1 MSGSGSL
8 IDDYLCRWQRSQEQH
23 GPDSCLLMQV
33 GSFYESYSADAE
45 GGKRVGNCERL
56 SRLLNIVL
64 TKKNK
69 KDPSCGRKNPFMV
82 GFPTLAL
89 PKYLPVLLDAGLVVV
104 VVDQAPEDPTKRE
117 RVEVFSPGTFTELP
131 TESLRDCTNSAM
143 VDVVLLTVVV
153 EQLGR
158 GTAFGACTIN
168 ATTGVCLV
176 SEKLCNAGEVLQ
188 GLDMLEGSAQVTQP
202 REVLW
207 CVMEG
212 ERQARMPAEVPRSTE
227 TVRSMFRMA
236 LQVRLLDSLAVGEL
250 ERADAQALLLGETFP
265 PRSEDHE
272 ASSMLSPLERLDLE
286 RFPFAALA
294 LCLGLSHLHGQSP
307 ERSRGLLPPVL
318 VGFQRGSM
326 SLDGRTLVQLSVLP
340 SPGCPE
346 ALSKLLD
353 HTLTPMGK
361 RLLREHLSAPLTCKD
376 AIEDRL
382 RRLDSLLE
390 MPPDDIGALRAALR
404 GVGDLPR
411 LLRRLCVSPQLAD
424 LRSLH
429 DSCVALVSVR
439 ETIAGWEDLE
449 IDLSVADL
457 AVGDI
462 QDRFQVQA
470 LTALS
475 SSMAGNPLED
485 VDLVL
490 KGLRRRASVSS
501 QGEVSDRL
509 SRARHLRSR
518 LLDQATDLG
527 DLAGAKVNLA
537 ASDLEGFFLTCN
549 PTAGA
554 VLHERLPDKVTVVK
568 SLKSMVKVSGAEIRE
583 LSEELMELRAQLM
596 LDMQDLVLECVGQ
609 LDKPCLQSLAHAVAS
624 LDLLQSHAQAAVA
637 LRLCRPRVK
646 DDKRGSS
653 LLVRDLRH
661 PLIEA
666 AQQQVRYV
674 PYDVVV
680 GPDCKGW
687 VVYGVNSGGKTSLL
701 KSVGV
706 AVILAQAGMYVPAS
720 EMEWTPFHDIV
731 TQVDFHDDMFKGRSS
746 FVVEMMGLGVIL
758 RRAGPHTLVV
768 CDEVTKGTEVLSG
781 TAIFVAT
788 VRTLLLRGARF
799 LFSTH
804 LHGAAALLEQDP
816 GVQIC
821 HLAVQVDGD
830 GTVIF
835 ERQLKQGPGPSL
847 YGLEIAQAVLS
858 DPDFLRAAEQ
868 IRDCLLNTEDPDTP
882 PTSTPRRSRYNT
894 RKLVSKCELCG
905 YRPVKHTDCPL
916 DTHHLRPRSEALPG
930 ARFSDGERLNALNN
944 LAALCKEC
952 HDKVHKENRFLTYV
966 NTSKGVQLRAVQ
978 T

>member
-1 MSGSGSL
+1 MSL
-8 IDDYLCRWQRSQEQH
+8 IDDYFRRWQLSQEQH

-33 GSFYESYSADAE
+33 GSFYESYSADAD
-45 GGKRVGNCERL
+45 GGRVGNCERL
-56 SRLLNIVL
+56 ARLLNIVL

-117 RVEVFSPGTFTELP
+117 QVEVFSPGTFTELP
-131 TESLRDCTNSAM
+131 TESLRDCTNA
-143 VDVVLLTVVV
+143 DVVLLTVVV

-202 REVLW
+202 REVIW
-207 CVMEG
+207 CVLER

-227 TVRSMFRMA
+227 TLRSMFRMA
-236 LQVRLLDSLAVGEL
+236 LQVRLLDPLAVGEL

-265 PRSEDHE
+265 PRSED
-272 ASSMLSPLERLDLE
+272 SSMLSPLERLDLE

-307 ERSRGLLPPVL
+307 ERARGLLPPVL
-318 VGFQRGSM
+318 VGFQSGSM

-361 RLLREHLSAPLTCKD
+361 RLLREHLSAPLTCLD

-382 RRLDSLLE
+382 RRLDSMLD
-390 MPPDDIGALRAALR
+390 MPPDDIEALRAGLR

-429 DSCVALVSVR
+429 DSCAALVSMR
-439 ETIAGWEDLE
+439 RATTGLE

-457 AVGDI
+457 AIGDI
-462 QDRFQVQA
+462 QDRFHVQG
-470 LTALS
+470 LTALQS
-475 SSMAGNPLED
+475 STGNPLEE

-490 KGLRRRASVSS
+490 KGLRRASVAS
-501 QGEVSDRL
+501 QGEVSERL
-509 SRARHLRSR
+509 SRARHVRSR
-518 LLDQATDLG
+518 LFDRATDFG
-527 DLAGAKVNLA
+527 DLAGVKVNVA

-583 LSEELMELRAQLM
+583 LSDELMELRAQLM

-609 LDKPCLQSLAHAVAS
+609 LDKPSLQSLADAVAR

-637 LRLCRPRVK
+637 LRLCRPILK

-653 LLVRDLRH
+653 LRVRDLRH

-680 GPDCKGW
+680 GAECTGW

-701 KSVGV
+701 KSVAV
-706 AVILAQAGMYVPAS
+706 AVILAQAGVYVPAS
-720 EMEWTPFHDIV
+720 EMELTPFHDIV

-758 RRAGPHTLVV
+758 CRAGPHTLVV

-788 VRTLLLRGARF
+788 VRTLRLRGARF

-804 LHGAAALLEQDP
+804 LHGAAAFLEQDP
-816 GVQIC
+816 GLQIC

-858 DPDFLRAAEQ
+858 DPDFLRAADQ
-868 IRDCLLNTEDPDTP
+868 IRDSLLDPETATP
-882 PTSTPRRSRYNT
+882 TATPRRSRYNT

-952 HDKVHKENRFLTYV
+952 HDKVHKENQFLNYV
-966 NTSKGVQLRAVQ
+966 NTSKGVQLRAVKFVGDQ
-978 T
+978 KRTA